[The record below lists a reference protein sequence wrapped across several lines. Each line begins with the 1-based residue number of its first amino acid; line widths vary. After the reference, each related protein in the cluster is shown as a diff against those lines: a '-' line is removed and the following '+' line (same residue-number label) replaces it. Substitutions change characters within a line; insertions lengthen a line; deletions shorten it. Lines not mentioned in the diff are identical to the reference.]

1 MDDLQVFKTSKYQA
15 TPIYLKINELP
26 DRVKKSEIL
35 CAGVWYGKEKAVS
48 KSFLKPFIER
58 LNQLRDSGIDW
69 KGKVV
74 RFHPILC
81 CVDAVQKAD
90 LQFIHQFNGS
100 YGCGACYHP
109 GERVR
114 KGRGFTNAYPYT
126 ENRHPLRSMAE
137 TIEISNHVD
146 SASCPHIDGVR
157 GKSCLA
163 SLSGFDF
170 ILDAPPDPLHQ
181 LYIGVTKRMMSL
193 WFDRENNCHPW
204 YVGNRMKD
212 IDAYIATINIPSCMT
227 SRITCIK

>member
-1 MDDLQVFKTSKYQA
+1 MLS
-15 TPIYLKINELP
+15 
-26 DRVKKSEIL
+26 
-35 CAGVWYGKEKAVS
+35 
-48 KSFLKPFIER
+48 
-58 LNQLRDSGIDW
+58 
-69 KGKVV
+69 
-74 RFHPILC
+74 
-81 CVDAVQKAD
+81 
-90 LQFIHQFNGS
+90 
-100 YGCGACYHP
+100 P
-109 GERVR
+109 GEACKERAWFHKCLKCLVSQ
-114 KGRGFTNAYPYT
+114 
-126 ENRHPLRSMAE
+126 NRHPLRSMAE